1 MTIITTRRIKQR
13 ELRDFEGAETKAIF
27 TKLK

>member
-1 MTIITTRRIKQR
+1 MTIMVTRRIKKR
-13 ELRDFEGAETKAIF
+13 ESRDFEGAETKAIF